1 MFEAAAKAFSEMF
14 SPPLR
19 AVLMKSIGLAIA
31 VIVVIGIALQRLLA
45 SLAESGASWA
55 EQTSGFAPHSVWAA
69 LAWVLSI
76 MAGLGIVTGALFL
89 MPAVT
94 ALVGSFFV
102 DEVADVIER
111 TDYPAEPPGRALPV
125 WRALIEGIKIALLA
139 LIVYVAALPF
149 FLFGIG
155 VVVLFLANAYLL
167 SREYFELAAMRFRTP
182 LEAKAMRRAN
192 SGYVFAAGLIVALF
206 VSIPILNFATPVFAM
221 AFMVH
226 VHKRVAGKRVEL
238 IEPART

>member
-1 MFEAAAKAFSEMF
+1 MF

-167 SREYFELAAMRFRTP
+167 SRENFELAAMRFRTP